1 MKTKY
6 LAAEM
11 KNIYLK
17 GYSVCFCVR
26 ARGQYVYVSIFW
38 PCSASVR
45 AVALRDMLPEILC
58 LKKAVVS
65 VARYVIDKAEHTPLY
80 NIKNIHIKPQK

>member
-1 MKTKY
+1 METKY
-6 LAAEM
+6 LVAEV

-26 ARGQYVYVSIFW
+26 ARGQYVYVPIVW
-38 PCSASVR
+38 PRSATIR
-45 AVALRDMLPEILC
+45 TGTLRDMLLKIVC

-65 VARYVIDKAEHTPLY
+65 VARYVTDKAEHTALY
-80 NIKNIHIKPQK
+80 DIKNIHIKPHK